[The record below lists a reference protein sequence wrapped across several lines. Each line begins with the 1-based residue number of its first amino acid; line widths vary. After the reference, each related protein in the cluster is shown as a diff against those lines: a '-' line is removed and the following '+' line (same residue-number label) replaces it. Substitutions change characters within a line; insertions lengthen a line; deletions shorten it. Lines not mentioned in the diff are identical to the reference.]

1 MEFNRNPESAKTLRA
16 HIPLL
21 VGLVAPRH
29 PPWNMAA
36 AGPGVIYFLLTS
48 THVKMVGRFNA
59 RDPLAG
65 IVATWVFKLCC
76 PRVKHL
82 ANFCLMLYRC
92 SNFALMAPVPVCKKT
107 WAGSNGFWL
116 VRRKSCKVPP
126 TQHRPRRLKRPQKV
140 LPPPISTNMSASTH
154 VGLWEDIMVPQGWQT
169 HPKGSISRSRQVW
182 SMKITPR
189 VRRTFSRYDIMTSTG
204 DPSD

>member
-1 MEFNRNPESAKTLRA
+1 MAWLSSRLGLTTRRPKPMEFNRNPESAKTLRA

-36 AGPGVIYFLLTS
+36 ARPGVIYFLLTS

-140 LPPPISTNMSASTH
+140 LPPLNFHQH
-154 VGLWEDIMVPQGWQT
+154 VRLHACWFMRGYHGP
-169 HPKGSISRSRQVW
+169 SRVTKPTQ
-182 SMKITPR
+182 R
-189 VRRTFSRYDIMTSTG
+189 VA
-204 DPSD
+204 